1 MNVLNIIN
9 IKDIYREILNI
20 MVENRDFLVNLDAVI
35 GDGDLG
41 LTMCTGFSAIVNEL
55 GKVDDDDIGN
65 VITRMGMVMA
75 NAAPSTLG
83 TLMGTAMMRAGK
95 EVKGLKEIALK
106 EAVNM
111 AYAAVDSIKQR
122 GKSEIGDKTILDSFY
137 PATVE
142 LEKAMEE
149 SLTLQEAFKNA
160 LKGAEDGVEKTKTM
174 MSKHGRAAYYGEKS
188 IGRQDPGAAAGM
200 LVVKGISNYI
210 NKEIV

>member
-1 MNVLNIIN
+1 MNVLNIID

-83 TLMGTAMMRAGK
+83 TLMATAMMRAGK

-137 PATVE
+137 PAAVE

-149 SLTLQEAFKNA
+149 SLTLQEALKNA

-188 IGRQDPGAAAGM
+188 IGRQDPGATAGM
-200 LVVKGISNYI
+200 LMIKGISNYI
-210 NKEIV
+210 NRQLV